1 MIRLRLRSLF
11 FRRRVEQDLGD
22 EFQFHLE
29 RQTDENIAK
38 GMSREDAR
46 SAAIRAFAGLEQR
59 KEDCRDARRV
69 SVVEHAIQDLRYG
82 LRVLRKSPGF
92 ALAVVATLALGI
104 GATTAVF
111 SVVYGV
117 ALRPLP
123 YPQQDQLV
131 TISHNYYASSVGV
144 ANYLDW
150 RAQNTVFEDVGI
162 TKLVSNFNITGD
174 GAPERVL
181 GGRSTAGVF
190 RVLRVSPILGRVF
203 TEEDG
208 PVEDKVVLSYGLW
221 KRRYAADP
229 AILGKKI
236 QLNGNPYTVLGVM
249 PAEFQYRNREFALW
263 TPLAINPQEPRTTF
277 DYGCIARL
285 KNGVTLSHAQAE
297 MSEIQSRIGNA
308 YPVIR
313 DLKIQISPML
323 DNLVGN
329 VRTPLYFLMGAV
341 LCLLLIGCT
350 NLANLFVA
358 RSMTR
363 RQELVVRAALGA
375 RKGRLI
381 LQSIMEVAPLVA
393 LGGIFGLLLTRWMLS
408 FLIPLLP
415 STMPRLEAIRIDWQV
430 LAFAVAVLFAT
441 AIGTGIWPALQV
453 MHWNINEAFRES
465 GRATTAGSRASQ
477 LRSTLVVCQIAA
489 VVVLMVVSA
498 LLIRSFVALRN
509 VDPGFRSDN
518 ILSVHF
524 ALSEKY
530 ATNPK
535 FGQYLKRLQERVSA
549 LPGVI
554 SVGMVNRL
562 PLAGQ
567 NQTGMLE
574 FEGTTLMRTEAGAS
588 DTGSLDW
595 RTATPDYF
603 RTLGI
608 PLIEGRFFQESDT
621 AERPRV
627 GIIDE
632 RLSRL
637 VWPNQ
642 SAIGKRFRF
651 PGAGLAWTEVVGVV
665 GHIRHDGLGIDQRP
679 QVYWSY
685 QQRSQPRMALAVRTN
700 QDPKRLAAGVI
711 AAFHE
716 IDPEQPVYDVLPM
729 DEVVER
735 SLSPQW
741 LNTALLTLFA
751 SVALV
756 LATVGVYGVLSYSVG
771 LRTREIGIRMAL
783 GSRSSEVIWMVL
795 RHGGL
800 LAGVGILIG
809 LGGALLLSGI
819 LATLVYQITTR
830 DVLSFISAPLVL
842 FIVALA
848 ASYIP
853 ARRAAAVD
861 PMSIL
866 RME

>member
-1 MIRLRLRSLF
+1 MVRLRLRSLF
-11 FRRRVEQDLGD
+11 FRRRVEQELDE

-29 RQTDENIAK
+29 RQTDLNIAK

-59 KEDCRDARRV
+59 KEECRDARRV
-69 SVVEHAIQDLRYG
+69 SVIEHAIQDLRYG

-92 ALAVVATLALGI
+92 ALAVIATLALGI

-123 YPQQDQLV
+123 YSQQEQLV
-131 TISHNYYASSVGV
+131 TIGHGESFSSVGV

-150 RAQNTVFEDVGI
+150 RAQNTVFDEVGI
-162 TKLVSNFNITGD
+162 TKLVQNFNITGN
-174 GAPERVL
+174 GVPERVL
-181 GGRSTAGVF
+181 GGRSTASIF

-229 AILGKKI
+229 TILGRKI

-249 PAEFQYRNREFALW
+249 PAEFQYPNREFALW
-263 TPLAINPQEPRTTF
+263 TPLMVNPNEPRTTY

-285 KNGVTLSHAQAE
+285 KNGVTLAQAQAQ
-297 MSEIQSRIGNA
+297 MSDIQSRIDRA
-308 YPVIR
+308 HPI
-313 DLKIQISPML
+313 IQELGIHLSPML
-323 DNLVGN
+323 DTLVKN

-341 LCLLLIGCT
+341 LRLLLIGCA
-350 NLANLFVA
+350 NLANLLVA

-363 RQELVVRAALGA
+363 SQELVVRAALGA
-375 RKGRLI
+375 NKGRLI
-381 LQSIMEVAPLVA
+381 LQSIMEVAPLVV
-393 LGGIFGLLLTRWMLS
+393 LGGVCGLLLTRWMLS

-453 MHWNINEAFRES
+453 MRWNINQALRES
-465 GRATTAGSRASQ
+465 GRATSSGGSASR
-477 LRSTLVVCQIAA
+477 LRSTVVVFQIAA

-509 VDPGFRSDN
+509 VDPGFWSNN

-535 FGQYLKRLQERVSA
+535 FGQYLKRIQERVSA

-574 FEGTTLMRTEAGAS
+574 FEGTTLTRTPAGVS
-588 DTGSLDW
+588 DTGMLDW

-608 PLIEGRFFQESDT
+608 PLIEGRFFQESD
-621 AERPRV
+621 AADRPQV

-632 RLSRL
+632 RLARL

-651 PGAGLAWTEVVGVV
+651 PGPRSTWTEVVGVV

-679 QVYWSY
+679 QLYWSY
-685 QQRSQPRMALAVRTN
+685 HQRSQPRMALAVRTN
-700 QDPKRLAAGVI
+700 QDPNRLAAAVI
-711 AAFHE
+711 AAFQE
-716 IDPEQPVYDVLPM
+716 IDPEQPVYDVRPM
-729 DEVVER
+729 EEVVER

-741 LNTALLTLFA
+741 LNTSLLTLFA
-751 SVALV
+751 SIALV

-800 LAGVGILIG
+800 LAGIGILIG

-819 LATLVYQITTR
+819 LATLVYQVTPR
-830 DVLSFISAPLVL
+830 DVLSFVSAPLVL

>member
-1 MIRLRLRSLF
+1 MIRLLLRSLF
-11 FRRRVEQDLGD
+11 FRRRVEQELDD
-22 EFQFHLE
+22 EFQFHLQ

-46 SAAIRAFAGLEQR
+46 SAAVRAFVGLEQG
-59 KEDCRDARRV
+59 KEECRDARRL
-69 SVVEHAIQDLRYG
+69 SVIEHAIQDLRYS
-82 LRVLRKSPGF
+82 LRVLRKSPCF

-131 TISHNYYASSVGV
+131 TISHNSYASSVGI
-144 ANYLDW
+144 ANYIDW
-150 RAQNTVFEDVGI
+150 RAQNSVFEDVGI

-181 GGRSTAGVF
+181 GGRSTPSIF

-263 TPLAINPQEPRTTF
+263 TPLAINPEEPRTTF

-285 KNGVTLSHAQAE
+285 KNGVTLSQAQAQ

-308 YPVIR
+308 YPVVQG
-313 DLKIQISPML
+313 LKIQISPML

-350 NLANLFVA
+350 NLANLLVA

-375 RKGRLI
+375 HKRRLI
-381 LQSIMEVAPLVA
+381 LQSIMEIAPLVA
-393 LGGIFGLLLTRWMLS
+393 LGGICGLLLTRWMLS

-453 MHWNINEAFRES
+453 MRWNINQALRES
-465 GRATTAGSRASQ
+465 GRATSSGSSASRLRTA
-477 LRSTLVVCQIAA
+477 LVVSQIAA
-489 VVVLMVVSA
+489 VVVLMVVST

-535 FGQYLKRLQERVSA
+535 FGQYLKRILERVSA

-574 FEGTTLMRTEAGAS
+574 FEGTTLMRTPAEVS

-608 PLIEGRFFQESDT
+608 PLIEGRFFEDSDT
-621 AERPRV
+621 ADRPRV
-627 GIIDE
+627 GIIDDQ
-632 RLSRL
+632 LARL

-651 PGAGLAWTEVVGVV
+651 NRGSPWTEVVGVV

-685 QQRSQPRMALAVRTN
+685 HQRVQPRMALAVRTN
-700 QDPKRLAAGVI
+700 QDPKQLAAGVI
-711 AAFHE
+711 GAFQE

-729 DEVVER
+729 DQVVQR

-741 LNTALLTLFA
+741 LNTALLSLFA

-783 GSRSSEVIWMVL
+783 GSRRSEVIWMVL
-795 RHGGL
+795 RHGGW
-800 LAGVGILIG
+800 LAGVGIVIG
-809 LGGALLLSGI
+809 ITGALLLSRI
-819 LATLVYQITTR
+819 LATLVYQVTPR

-842 FIVALA
+842 LIVALA